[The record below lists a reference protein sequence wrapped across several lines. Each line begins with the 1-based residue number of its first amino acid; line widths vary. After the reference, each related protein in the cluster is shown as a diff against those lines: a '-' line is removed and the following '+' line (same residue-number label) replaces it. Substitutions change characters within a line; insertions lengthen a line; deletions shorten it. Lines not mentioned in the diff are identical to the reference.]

1 MTVRW
6 GRPSRFALVGALAIV
21 VACGDAEPKGATL
34 EPANAASAASSGE
47 APGATASLASASAAA
62 SASTS
67 ASGVD
72 AVSAASQYAG
82 GTPVLGAGSIDGEAL
97 RKRHEARLAAE
108 PPTVVALKGDDAA
121 ALGEAI
127 CEAVVPKRAPETPV
141 LIKPNM
147 GGLDAL
153 KDPAK
158 SGGDDG
164 VKGRTTDPEF
174 VRGVIRCLK
183 KRGHTKILVADGWG
197 APKEWWPKLLA
208 TSGYGAMAESEG
220 VKIACLCD
228 DGVFDV
234 EGDQPGK
241 PVKVTG
247 MDKTRLP
254 TLLLPKAVAEHLD
267 HGLFIDVAKMKTH
280 RYAVVS
286 LGIKNLQGIVMLS
299 SGTPAHKQKWRM
311 HEELNAYLKDKADG
325 HEDRAAYVKSLESFS
340 ERITDVLL
348 VATPDVVLLEGAPA
362 MQGDGFQDLRPVADR
377 IAIGGTNPVRVDQVG
392 ARFLGAWKNP
402 KIAAGLMG
410 IDSSPL
416 ILRAGKRLGVDFEA
430 TKLEGDGAA
439 LVDAPRPFDFKAIA
453 PFEVHTKPK

>member
-1 MTVRW
+1 MKWRRERLVAAIL
-6 GRPSRFALVGALAIV
+6 ALVLIG
-21 VACGDAEPKGATL
+21 CGPERETAPGTSS
-34 EPANAASAASSGE
+34 ASASPEGSTSSSAGSS
-47 APGATASLASASAAA
+47 PPSNVLASASATVSA
-62 SASTS
+62 SAY
-67 ASGVD
+67 VD
-72 AVSAASQYAG
+72 AVTAASQKNG
-82 GTPVLGAGSIDGEAL
+82 GPPVLGSGTIDGDAL
-97 RKRHEARLAAE
+97 RKRHEARLASEA
-108 PPTVVALKGDDAA
+108 PVVVALRGSDDAA
-121 ALGEAI
+121 AMGEAI
-127 CEAVVPKRAPETPV
+127 CEAVVPKRAPETPI

-197 APKEWWPKLLA
+197 APKEWWPKLLE
-208 TSGYGAMAESEG
+208 TSGYGAMAKSEG
-220 VKIACLCD
+220 VEIACLCD

-234 EGDQPGK
+234 MGEQPGK

-247 MDKTRLP
+247 MDKTILP

-267 HGLFIDVAKMKTH
+267 HGLFIDVAKLKLH

-299 SGTPAHKQKWRM
+299 SGSPVHKQKWRM
-311 HEELNAYLKDKADG
+311 HEELNAYLREKADG
-325 HEDRAAYVKSLESFS
+325 TEDRAAYVRSLEKFS
-340 ERITDVLL
+340 ARMTEVLL

-362 MQGDGFQDLRPVADR
+362 MHGDGFQSLVPVSDR

-392 ARFLGAWKNP
+392 ARFLGAWDNAR
-402 KIAAGLMG
+402 IGAGLMG
-410 IDSSPL
+410 IRTSPL
-416 ILRAGKRLGVDFEA
+416 ILHAAKRMNVDFGA
-430 TKLEGDGAA
+430 TKLEGDGAT
-439 LVDAPRPFDFKAIA
+439 LVDAPRAFDFKAIA
-453 PFEVHTKPK
+453 PFEVHTKPN